1 VQASK
6 TKKQMKENTNKN
18 ALVVYRRRMGFSQ
31 KLVSELLGHRDATQ
45 LSRYECE
52 GVLPTLREAFK
63 LGIVLR
69 VPVEFL
75 FPDLYNT
82 LRLSIRQREEEKNLF
97 GKAEDTEAEY
107 P

>member
-1 VQASK
+1 
-6 TKKQMKENTNKN
+6 MKENTNKN
-18 ALVVYRRRMGFSQ
+18 ALVVYRQRMGFSQ
-31 KLVSELLGHRDATQ
+31 KVVSELLGHRDATQ

-52 GVLPTLREAFK
+52 GALPTLREAFK

-75 FPDLYNT
+75 FPDLYKT
-82 LRLSIRQREEEKNLF
+82 LRLSIREREEEKSPLS
-97 GKAEDTEAEY
+97 KAGDTEGNY

>member
-1 VQASK
+1 MQASK
-6 TKKQMKENTNKN
+6 TTKQMKENTNKN

-31 KLVSELLGHRDATQ
+31 KLVADLLGHRDATQ

-63 LGIVLR
+63 LGVVLR

-75 FPDLYNT
+75 FPDLYKT
-82 LRLSIRQREEEKNLF
+82 LRLSIREREEQKSSF
-97 GKAEDTEAEY
+97 RQAEDTEAEHL
-107 P
+107 

>member
-1 VQASK
+1 
-6 TKKQMKENTNKN
+6 MKENTNKN

-31 KLVSELLGHRDATQ
+31 KVTAELLGHRDATQ
-45 LSRYECE
+45 LSRYERE
-52 GVLPTLREAFK
+52 DVLPTLREAFK

-75 FPDLYNT
+75 FPDLYKT
-82 LRLSIRQREEEKNLF
+82 LRLSIREREEERSLLS
-97 GKAEDTEAEY
+97 KAEDMEAEY